1 MKKMFIL
8 LFTLIILAGC
18 SNNESEVIKKV
29 TYTGEADSWKTTIVN
44 VISEDSDD
52 VDYTMSIEYK
62 GDLADL
68 KNIHQ
73 IKYSYEYG
81 LTEISRSEDKT
92 DGFNSKDT
100 KAAIVYEDKEQIKK
114 YLIDEQTNIPF
125 KIEWNNN
132 VEEFE
137 LKLSK

>member
-81 LTEISRSEDKT
+81 LTEISRSEDKS

>member
-81 LTEISRSEDKT
+81 LTEISRSEDKS

-114 YLIDEQTNIPF
+114 YLIDEQTVIPF